1 FLLYHICCVMGRFNQ
16 CFLNL
21 DGWQDQY
28 GSVIKK
34 LRNNILKDPTDI
46 NAMILRVRCL
56 IDTEQFDEAEE
67 KCKYLKEELQ
77 KPLMEELNEAK
88 NGGK

>member
-1 FLLYHICCVMGRFNQ
+1 
-16 CFLNL
+16 
-21 DGWQDQY
+21 
-28 GSVIKK
+28 
-34 LRNNILKDPTDI
+34 
-46 NAMILRVRCL
+46 MILRVRCL

>member
-1 FLLYHICCVMGRFNQ
+1 M
-16 CFLNL
+16 
-21 DGWQDQY
+21 
-28 GSVIKK
+28 
-34 LRNNILKDPTDI
+34 
-46 NAMILRVRCL
+46 MLRVRCL
-56 IDTEQFDEAEE
+56 IDTKQFDEAEE